1 MYNLT
6 TKESI
11 IEFETEEQAIKYI
24 NKDILKHSLNF
35 EKVYD
40 HTENN
45 FRVMIYL
52 FRKIYTKTYLIQK
65 I

>member
-11 IEFETEEQAIKYI
+11 IKFETEEQVIKYI
-24 NKDILKHSLNF
+24 NNDILKSELNF
-35 EKVYD
+35 EKIYD

-45 FRVMIYL
+45 FRVIIYL
-52 FRKIYTKTYLIQK
+52 FRKIFTKTYVIQK